1 MPEPEI
7 TVSAES
13 LGRRIVITTTHPS
26 SFIWAELKVAI
37 TSSASDAEA
46 IGSQLTVSATG
57 FREAL
62 LSFGRVIQR
71 YAAQVHYEPPVLSLI
86 ETQSREL
93 ASRRAA
99 QTIPTPADESEV
111 LSVLKSAC
119 FMRSL
124 TLQQIRDV
132 RILLGLAH
140 GANFSVPGAG
150 KTTSLLAV
158 HIYECQKHPD
168 LRLLVVAPKN
178 AFISWDEEL
187 RACIGD
193 EVHLTRLTGGRQQ
206 VSALLLNNPRYAMIT
221 YEQLRNSSETV
232 RAFLGRNTVHLVLD
246 EAHRIKGGEMG
257 ATASAILTLAADA
270 YRRDILTGTPMP
282 QSLRDL
288 EPQFD
293 FLWVGQHLMRP
304 ILSRGD
310 NDDAKTTAATEAV
323 RPLYVRTTKQEME
336 LPPVT
341 MREIRVK
348 LQPVQQELYNL
359 IRSNAA
365 RASRGMD
372 KTSYE
377 FFRGLRRRVVRLLQA
392 ASNPALLAGD
402 LADSL
407 DMREWLLSVNPEEL
421 RVLLTDFH
429 TNEEPAKLAAGE
441 RLTRR
446 IVCKLGRKTLIWSS
460 FVNNIRYL
468 EGRLSDLGAVTIFGG
483 TPAGDECDLATR
495 EGRINRFRNSD
506 ECRVMIANP
515 AACGEGISL
524 HTVCH
529 DAIYVDRS
537 FNAAHFMQSVDR
549 IHRLGLPKDQETNIY
564 VVTAEGTIDTVVRDR
579 LALKIERMSHVLEDT
594 SLAALAYDP
603 EDIEDSTPDGLDAD
617 DVAHILAHITS

>member
-1 MPEPEI
+1 MPEPDI
-7 TVSAES
+7 TVSADS
-13 LGRRIVITTTHPS
+13 LGRRVVVATTNPS
-26 SFIWAELKVAI
+26 SPLWAELKVAV

-46 IGSQLTVSATG
+46 VGSQLTMSATG

-71 YAAQVHYEPPVLSLI
+71 HAAQVHYEPPVLALI

-93 ASRRAA
+93 ASRRGA
-99 QTIPTPADESEV
+99 QTSPSPADESEV
-111 LSVLKSAC
+111 LSVLESAG

-124 TLQQIRDV
+124 TPEQLRDV

-158 HIYECQKHPD
+158 HVSECQKQPD

-193 EVHLTRLTGGRQQ
+193 EVHLVRLTGGRQQ
-206 VSALLLNNPRYAMIT
+206 VATLLSNDPRYALIT
-221 YEQLRNSSETV
+221 YEQLRNSVDTV
-232 RAFLGRNTVHLVLD
+232 RAFLGRNNVHLVLD
-246 EAHRIKGGEMG
+246 EAHRIKGGETG
-257 ATASAILTLAADA
+257 ATASAVLTLAADA
-270 YRRDILTGTPMP
+270 HRRDILTGTPMP
-282 QSLRDL
+282 QALRDL

-293 FLWVGQHLMRP
+293 FLWVGQRLMRP
-304 ILSRGD
+304 ILARGD
-310 NDDAKTTAATEAV
+310 GDDAQTAAATEAV
-323 RPLYVRTTKQEME
+323 RPLYVRTTKQEMA

-341 MREIRVK
+341 MREIRVD
-348 LQPVQQELYNL
+348 LQPVQRELYDL
-359 IRSNAA
+359 IRSDAA
-365 RASRGMD
+365 RASRRMD
-372 KTSYE
+372 QTSHE
-377 FFRGLRRRVVRLLQA
+377 FFRGLRRQVVRLLQA

-407 DMREWLLSVNPEEL
+407 DMKEWLLSVTPEEL

-429 TNEEPAKLAAGE
+429 ANEEPAKLAAGE
-441 RLTRR
+441 RLARR
-446 IVCKLGRKTLIWSS
+446 IVGKLGRKALIWSS

-468 EGRLSDLGAVTIFGG
+468 EDRLSDLGAVTLFGG
-483 TPAGDECDLATR
+483 TPAGDESDLATR

-506 ECRVMIANP
+506 DCRVMIANP

-529 DAIYVDRS
+529 DAIYVDRN

-549 IHRLGLPKDQETNIY
+549 IHRLGLPQDQETNVY
-564 VVTAEGTIDTVVRDR
+564 VVTADGTIDAVVRDR
-579 LALKIERMSHVLEDT
+579 LALKIERMSRVLEDT

-617 DVAHILAHITS
+617 DVAHILAHLTS